1 MMDAL
6 SQERLNEILTK
17 DVSELS
23 AEDRGFLRARR
34 DYLNAEEAHKYESVL
49 SGSSQSASD
58 EDDDNSPKLDRNAL
72 LAEAK
77 ELGIK
82 GANRMKTEQV
92 KAMVDNARFEAEAEA
107 ERKAAEEAEAKAKAD
122 AEAAEAEANKEG
134 HKGNFSEQTQA
145 GALKAQE

>member
-1 MMDAL
+1 MDAL

-34 DYLNAEEAHKYESVL
+34 DYLNSEEVSKYESVL
-49 SGSSQSASD
+49 SGDSQSSSD
-58 EDDDNSPKLDRNAL
+58 ESSDNSVKLDRNAL

-82 GANRMKTEQV
+82 GANRMKIEQV

-134 HKGNFSEQTQA
+134 HKGNFSEATQE
-145 GALKAQE
+145 GAANAQE